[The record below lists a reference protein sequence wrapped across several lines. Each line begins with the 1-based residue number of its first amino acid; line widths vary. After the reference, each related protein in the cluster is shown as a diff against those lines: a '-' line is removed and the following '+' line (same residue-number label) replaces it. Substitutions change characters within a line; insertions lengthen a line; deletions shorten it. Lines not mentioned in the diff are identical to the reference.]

1 MIGLKIG
8 SYTTSISLANKQ
20 DNKITYDLKL
30 LDNNTYRTIP
40 SIYTFESNT
49 KHYIG
54 NAAKA
59 HLKKNIDYTIE
70 NISRLISIEPDT
82 QFGKIELDKKNVK
95 YCTFDDKQNKFKVQ
109 NIEENA
115 TRLPSEIVSNF
126 INILKKEYLEELKED
141 EMVYFS
147 IPDYFTFSQKEKC
160 LKLLEENSLKA
171 FLIPESVAI
180 TLYYGYTKSQDLFK
194 DNNDKYVILV
204 DVGHSKTIF
213 VLVKYS
219 KDYIFTILDVHLV
232 NVGGRDMDYNIYN
245 YLTTEKVKE
254 REIKEEKILKF
265 KHKIYEDIKEVKKML
280 CVNSEYDLQIDKL
293 DGENKIEIQI
303 TRKDFEE
310 KTKPILDEINKEFN
324 DFLQKCYER
333 VGSNMIIECLSDLLK
348 IPYLRNNMNNNKYK
362 IKVFQTVQSDE
373 NVPIGCS
380 LYASYLNGDL
390 KNINGIYGYNYYD
403 IYYKISGEENVFCKK
418 GESIPITK
426 SINVKNLDKN
436 NVIII
441 EFYYK
446 EKDIEYYSHKSK
458 IFNVEFI
465 PNDEMKGIKFIN
477 LYFNIE
483 INGNIEFVK
492 AIREYK
498 LEDYSKKKQFIHIK
512 KEDLKENN
520 NFLKTGKNES
530 LQNNNNN
537 IEIKNENDN
546 HYEHSNHHNYDEK
559 EEEFNKQKKYLIEL
573 NNIVID
579 RINKNKQEK
588 IYLKKNVF
596 EDLKSE
602 LSNLK
607 YNKNDKSNKILQLKF
622 KLFEKVDEN
631 CDEKILDKK
640 KRFFK

>member
-1 MIGLKIG
+1 
-8 SYTTSISLANKQ
+8 
-20 DNKITYDLKL
+20 
-30 LDNNTYRTIP
+30 
-40 SIYTFESNT
+40 
-49 KHYIG
+49 
-54 NAAKA
+54 
-59 HLKKNIDYTIE
+59 
-70 NISRLISIEPDT
+70 
-82 QFGKIELDKKNVK
+82 
-95 YCTFDDKQNKFKVQ
+95 
-109 NIEENA
+109 
-115 TRLPSEIVSNF
+115 
-126 INILKKEYLEELKED
+126 
-141 EMVYFS
+141 MVYFS

-219 KDYIFTILDVHLV
+219 KDYIFTILDFHLV

-254 REIKEEKILKF
+254 EEIKEEKILKF
-265 KHKIYEDIKEVKKML
+265 KHKIYEDIKELKKML
-280 CVNSEYDLQIDKL
+280 CVNSEYELSIDKL

-310 KTKPILDEINKEFN
+310 NTKQILDEINKEFN
-324 DFLQKCYER
+324 DFLRKCYER

-348 IPYLRNNMNNNKYK
+348 IPYLRDNMISNKFK

-380 LYASYLNGDL
+380 LYASYLKKNL

-403 IYYKISGEENVFCKK
+403 IYYKISGEEKVFCKK
-418 GESIPITK
+418 GESIPKIK

-483 INGNIEFVK
+483 INGNIEFMK

-498 LEDYSKKKQFIHIK
+498 LEDYSKKKKFINIK

-537 IEIKNENDN
+537 NKIKNENDN
-546 HYEHSNHHNYDEK
+546 YYEHSKHQNYDEK

-631 CDEKILDKK
+631 CDKKIYDKKIKVINDIQEKIDREKANKIQFMNSYKNEKDYKK
-640 KRFFK
+640 KIEGFEQKIKDLEKLKDRMCIAINSNDFETVNRDYEKFKKKERQIPKSSLFFNNI